1 MERVGI
7 SKEQGCPGGWDDG
20 EIQGR
25 REEQKETEGGKRTVK
40 TKNYKSRQLKH
51 KPTQENR
58 GLSQNEEPTF
68 LFDT

>member
-7 SKEQGCPGGWDDG
+7 RSRAALVAGTMVKF
-20 EIQGR
+20 R
-25 REEQKETEGGKRTVK
+25 EGGKNKRKRKWGERTVK

-58 GLSQNEEPTF
+58 GLSQNEEPTQPNF
-68 LFDT
+68 SY